1 MTMHPTPPTIPA
13 LVLAAALLCPPLA
26 SHAQQRAEAL
36 DTGATRR
43 GLSVKP
49 PRNLVK
55 ATGTEV
61 VERRYERRAVKG
73 LTVET
78 GSAAVAPSPTAAP
91 QEYIDVEVVKV
102 KDSEGV
108 TTEVVRP
115 YVPLP
120 ILFVV
125 NSDNLLDETSRT
137 NVDAMAHILKDLGET
152 EKAIFQIQ
160 GHTSAEGT
168 REANQGLS
176 DRRAARIH
184 SLLLAKGVEARTLSA
199 IGLGEDAARASE
211 NAPEQERQQDRRVLI
226 VRMK

>member
-1 MTMHPTPPTIPA
+1 MTMHPTAPAIPV

-26 SHAQQRAEAL
+26 GHAQQRAEAL
-36 DTGATRR
+36 DTAATRR

-49 PRNLVK
+49 PRNPVK
-55 ATGTEV
+55 AVGTV

-78 GSAAVAPSPTAAP
+78 GPAAVAPSPTAAP
-91 QEYIDVEVVKV
+91 QDYVDVEVVKV

-125 NSDNLLDETSRT
+125 NSDTLFDETSRT
-137 NVDAMAHILKDLGET
+137 NVDAMAGILKELNASEG
-152 EKAIFQIQ
+152 AIFQVQ

-168 REANQGLS
+168 KEANQHLS

-184 SLLLAKGVEARTLSA
+184 ALLLGKEVPAKALSA
-199 IGLGEDAARASE
+199 VGLGEDAARFPDY
-211 NAPEQERQQDRRVLI
+211 APEKDRQQDRRVLI